1 LFKKQDFKRFS
12 TVKTTYLVINYCYIR
27 RRATALAHPKTSSS
41 SSEPDDLPSHW
52 SPILDGEYFQCVTL
66 ETISDEYKRTEKKF
80 QDTMDVHH
88 MIIKIERVQNPDLW
102 IRYNQYVLCFF
113 NFLLKITNAGP
124 FNQLL

>member
-1 LFKKQDFKRFS
+1 MS

-27 RRATALAHPKTSSS
+27 RRATTLAHPKTSSS
-41 SSEPDDLPSHW
+41 SSELDGLPSHW
-52 SPILDGEYFQCVTL
+52 SPISDGEDFQCVKL

-102 IRYNQYVLCFF
+102 IRYNQYVLCF
-113 NFLLKITNAGP
+113 LIP
-124 FNQLL
+124 F

>member
-1 LFKKQDFKRFS
+1 MS

-41 SSEPDDLPSHW
+41 SSEPDGLPSHW
-52 SPILDGEYFQCVTL
+52 SPISHGEDFQCVRL

-113 NFLLKITNAGP
+113 NSLLKITNAGP
-124 FNQLL
+124 